1 MKLQNKFLPST
12 VFVVSSLFLSFS
24 FDYEPSNAQESGVFI
39 NNLLN
44 GKCIDVGGAPGRKNG
59 ARLQLWDC
67 ELSGGNAYNNSLTDQ
82 RWTVQD

>member
-24 FDYEPSNAQESGVFI
+24 FDYKPSNAQESGVFI

-44 GKCIDVGGAPGRKNG
+44 GKCIDVGGAPGM
-59 ARLQLWDC
+59 
-67 ELSGGNAYNNSLTDQ
+67 E
-82 RWTVQD
+82 